1 MTTFSDE
8 LRELWRLVR
17 ESAATDFTRL
27 GLARIGIGAALLL
40 AVGLCCEFARADGPA
55 REEEDLPP
63 GFRWWTAEDAQG
75 AAQAP
80 LSAEGE
86 RSGRRPLDDSDPEMR
101 DLAQRFFGQGACN
114 RGPGGR
120 CPEAAQ
126 PLVDG
131 GDRMARYLIRQ
142 YEQSLAEGYPDTAT
156 LMTAI
161 GGTASPIGTSYVVER
176 VERPRDETEAD
187 FALSALQECRSGR
200 AVDAALRLLD
210 RAPRDDWRSRV
221 QAVRAVEINL
231 REGKLERP
239 DALERLREIS
249 GRQDGSPVER
259 KVADRALR
267 AIESGAE

>member
-1 MTTFSDE
+1 MKTFNDE
-8 LRELWRLVR
+8 VVELMRLVR
-17 ESAATDFTRL
+17 ETAANDLRRL
-27 GLARIGIGAALLL
+27 GLARIAIGIGFLL
-40 AVGLCCEFARADGPA
+40 AIGLWCELARADGPA
-55 REEEDLPP
+55 REGEDLPP
-63 GFRWWTAEDAQG
+63 GYRWWTAED

-161 GGTASPIGTSYVVER
+161 GGTASTTGTSYVVEK

-200 AVDAALRLLD
+200 AVDAALRLLE
-210 RAPRDDWRSRV
+210 RVPRDDWRNRV
-221 QAVRAVEINL
+221 QAVRAIEINI
-231 REGKLERP
+231 RDGKLERP
-239 DALERLREIS
+239 DAVERLREIS
-249 GRQDGSPVER
+249 ARPDASPVER
-259 KVADRALR
+259 TVAGRALR